1 MLTRKIKADGQLV
14 KLIIYLFVNN
24 LLMAIVWKVNI
35 QIPAAAGW
43 LFKSEELLKL
53 NLPSDNY
60 YPPGSALLLI
70 PFTKLEN
77 SALYATFFYM
87 NIGLI
92 FFYLICNEIKSQ
104 FLNIIA
110 LSTLSINVY
119 LFWLMKGSQDTVYE
133 FAFVMISTFLLIKNY
148 WKLSFMSLFMLSQI
162 RSGYVILFCIV
173 SVLLFFKNK
182 SYNFSRKLIL
192 IPLILFIM
200 SASVNLFNYGTTAPS
215 NTSGQTL
222 YFGQNKYF
230 YLASPLY
237 DVDVF
242 LAQDGHMDVPGYKN
256 EDLWSLDFN
265 KIDELFLVQAI
276 KQLKENPASL
286 IQNTISKVDNL
297 FFNFQK
303 VPNLPGKYW
312 LSRDGSTINI
322 DQSQSLTL
330 KHAIGNLLYFLY
342 RVISVLLMVY
352 TLSLLIFF
360 RKKIDTKNMEYII
373 WSLLPIVSWIPLSLI
388 YYNDTRFRIVPECL
402 IIPAAVYFL
411 NFVNKHDLIQ
421 KSHVITPKDIPK
433 GPK

>member
-1 MLTRKIKADGQLV
+1 MQIRKLKANSRLV
-14 KLIIYLFVNN
+14 KMVIYLLVNN
-24 LLMAIVWKVNI
+24 LLMVIVWIENI
-35 QIPAAAGW
+35 QPAAAGGW
-43 LFKSEELLKL
+43 ISKSEELLKFH
-53 NLPSDNY
+53 LPSDNY

-70 PFTKLEN
+70 PFSKFEN
-77 SALYATFFYM
+77 YTLFATFFYM
-87 NIGLI
+87 NVGLI

-110 LSTLSINVY
+110 LSTLSINIY

-133 FAFVMISTFLLIKNY
+133 FAFVMISTYLLIKNY
-148 WKLSFMSLFMLSQI
+148 WKMSFVTLFVLFQI

-173 SVLLFFKNK
+173 SVLLLIKYKF
-182 SYNFSRKLIL
+182 YNFNRKLIL
-192 IPLILFIM
+192 IPLILFIV
-200 SASVNLFNYGTTAPS
+200 SASVNLFHYGTAAPS

-256 EDLWSLDFN
+256 EDLRSLDSHN
-265 KIDELFLVQAI
+265 IDELYLNQAI
-276 KQLKENPASL
+276 KQMKENPASFV
-286 IQNTISKVDNL
+286 QNTISKVDNL

-303 VPNLPGKYW
+303 IPNLPGKYW

-322 DQSQSLTL
+322 DQSQNLTL
-330 KHAIGNLLYFLY
+330 KYAIGNLLYFLY
-342 RVISVLLMVY
+342 RVISVLLIIY
-352 TLSLLIFF
+352 ALSLLIFF
-360 RKKIDTKNMEYII
+360 RKKLNAKNIEYTI
-373 WSLLPIVSWIPLSLI
+373 WALLPFVSWIPLSLV

-411 NFVNKHDLIQ
+411 NFVNKHDLAQ
-421 KSHVITPKDIPK
+421 KSYVITPKDISK
-433 GPK
+433 GAK

>member
-1 MLTRKIKADGQLV
+1 MEIKNLKTDDQRVKRV
-14 KLIIYLFVNN
+14 KLVIYLFVNN
-24 LLMAIVWKVNI
+24 LLMAIVWIENI
-35 QIPAAAGW
+35 QPPAAGGW
-43 LFKSEELLKL
+43 ISKSEELLKFH
-53 NLPSDNY
+53 LPSDNY

-70 PFTKLEN
+70 PFMKLEN
-77 SALYATFFYM
+77 CALYATFFYM

-92 FFYLICNEIKSQ
+92 FFYLICNEIKSK
-104 FLNIIA
+104 FLNIMA

-133 FAFVMISTFLLIKNY
+133 FAFVMISTFLLIKTY
-148 WKLSFMSLFMLSQI
+148 WKLSFMSLFMLFQI

-173 SVLLFFKNK
+173 SVLLFIKHK
-182 SYNFSRKLIL
+182 SFNFSRKLIF
-192 IPLILFIM
+192 IPLLLLSL
-200 SASVNLFNYGTTAPS
+200 SASVNLLNYGTTAPS

-265 KIDELFLVQAI
+265 KIDQLFLIQAI

-303 VPNLPGKYW
+303 IPNLPGKYW

-322 DQSQSLTL
+322 DQSQDLTL
-330 KHAIGNLLYFLY
+330 KYAIGNLLYFLY
-342 RVISVLLMVY
+342 RVISVLFIIY
-352 TLSLLIFF
+352 TLSILIFF
-360 RKKIDTKNMEYII
+360 RKKINTKNIEYII
-373 WSLLPIVSWIPLSLI
+373 WSLLPIVSWVPLSLV

-402 IIPAAVYFL
+402 IIPAAGYFL
-411 NFVNKHDLIQ
+411 NFVNK
-421 KSHVITPKDIPK
+421 SNVITNNKNIIV
-433 GPK
+433 

>member
-1 MLTRKIKADGQLV
+1 MLIRKIKADGQLV

-24 LLMAIVWKVNI
+24 SLMAIVWKVNI
-35 QIPAAAGW
+35 QLPAAGGW
-43 LFKSEELLKL
+43 LFKSEELLKF
-53 NLPSDNY
+53 NLPSNNY

-70 PFTKLEN
+70 PFAKLEN
-77 SALYATFFYM
+77 SAIYATFFYM

-104 FLNIIA
+104 FLSIIA

-148 WKLSFMSLFMLSQI
+148 WKLSFMSLFMLFQI

-173 SVLLFFKNK
+173 SVLLFIKYK

-192 IPLILFIM
+192 IPLILFIV
-200 SASVNLFNYGTTAPS
+200 SASVNLLNYGTTAPS

-256 EDLWSLDFN
+256 EDLGSLDYN
-265 KIDELFLVQAI
+265 KIDELFLIQAI

-303 VPNLPGKYW
+303 IPNLPGKYW

-322 DQSQSLTL
+322 DQSQNLTL
-330 KHAIGNLLYFLY
+330 KYAIGNLLYFLY
-342 RVISVLLMVY
+342 RVISVLFIIY
-352 TLSLLIFF
+352 ALSLLIFF
-360 RKKIDTKNMEYII
+360 RKKINIKNIEYII
-373 WSLLPIVSWIPLSLI
+373 WSLLPFVSWVPLSLV

-402 IIPAAVYFL
+402 IIPAAGYFL
-411 NFVNKHDLIQ
+411 NFVNK
-421 KSHVITPKDIPK
+421 SNAITNDKNIIV
-433 GPK
+433 